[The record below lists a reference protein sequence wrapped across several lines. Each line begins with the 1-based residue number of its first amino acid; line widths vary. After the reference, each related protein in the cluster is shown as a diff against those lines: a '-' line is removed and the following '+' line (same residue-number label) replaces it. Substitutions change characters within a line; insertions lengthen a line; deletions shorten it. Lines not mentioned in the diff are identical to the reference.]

1 MREARLAQVEGRQS
15 SDGIPPSGVVCP
27 TQEPRHKRKRGSPYE
42 AAGVPPAKEKKRL
55 SVQVA
60 SLTSEIE
67 QLKAYL
73 HSLAP
78 PKPVHSSALSSTPP
92 DVMGDELEDPYYHDV
107 DMLSTQASNR
117 DFPEHEETP
126 RSEISDLPSA
136 TLEPSS
142 VNAKDGS
149 GSSRQGS
156 EQSDPGQSPSSL
168 CTILRT
174 ALARVGLDDA
184 QPSRQQ
190 GAHPPPRLRHVLAH
204 NQNPDRQCYRLPS
217 PRGALVLN
225 SAPPNPKSNGARVN
239 EGSGPAVG
247 RRVIE
252 ANSES
257 LHQSEPGDLQH
268 IAAIYFPQCT
278 SPLVENVPVHAE
290 AHPRP
295 PGGAQNP
302 PEPPGGQGWALQ
314 HRVWQHRVP
323 QPLCFLK
330 DFWTTFVEIRWRFMI
345 FLFISSFTGSWF
357 IFGLLWYWIA
367 KRNGDLAGQSHVK
380 GHVPCVSN
388 VNGLTTA
395 FLYSLETQTTIGYGG
410 RRRNGPLRPGRSP
423 SSSSSRSSAP
433 SSTASC
439 AASSWLRSHSPRRG
453 PRRSPSARLR

>member
-15 SDGIPPSGVVCP
+15 SDGIPPSRVVCP

-78 PKPVHSSALSSTPP
+78 PKPVHSAALSSTPP

-184 QPSRQQ
+184 QVTTPAANPFFRRLPPTTPFSVPPSPHFLRELQMCWADPRAFAHHSRDSRLLSTMPERALESRQQ
-190 GAHPPPRLRHVLAH
+190 V
-204 NQNPDRQCYRLPS
+204 NQNPPRWDSWQ
-217 PRGALVLN
+217 RGAAQTVVRRNRRRPEGRDPHRSLQAL
-225 SAPPNPKSNGARVN
+225 PPAR
-239 EGSGPAVG
+239 
-247 RRVIE
+247 R
-252 ANSES
+252 
-257 LHQSEPGDLQH
+257 
-268 IAAIYFPQCT
+268 
-278 SPLVENVPVHAE
+278 SP
-290 AHPRP
+290 
-295 PGGAQNP
+295 
-302 PEPPGGQGWALQ
+302 
-314 HRVWQHRVP
+314 
-323 QPLCFLK
+323 
-330 DFWTTFVEIRWRFMI
+330 T
-345 FLFISSFTGSWF
+345 
-357 IFGLLWYWIA
+357 
-367 KRNGDLAGQSHVK
+367 
-380 GHVPCVSN
+380 
-388 VNGLTTA
+388 
-395 FLYSLETQTTIGYGG
+395 TQTTA
-410 RRRNGPLRPGRSP
+410 RARPQP
-423 SSSSSRSSAP
+423 E
-433 SSTASC
+433 
-439 AASSWLRSHSPRRG
+439 PRQAMLPPAQPPRG
-453 PRRSPSARLR
+453 PGFKQRPPKPKIKWGSRK